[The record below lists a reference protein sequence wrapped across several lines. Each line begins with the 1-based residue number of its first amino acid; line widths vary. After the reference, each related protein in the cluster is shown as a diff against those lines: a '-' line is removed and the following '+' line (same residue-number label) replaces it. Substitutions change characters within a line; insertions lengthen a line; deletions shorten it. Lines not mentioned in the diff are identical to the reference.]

1 MRTSITTQD
10 LVSQLARP
18 AFRAMESAAKQ
29 LGIRLPGP
37 SLIQESSPRSD
48 PQDGAIGQ
56 PGEATASSDSAPT
69 GTGGEDSHVESRL
82 ENASAPL
89 RSADTGAAPSG
100 VSGARPR
107 DRRLVRLIS
116 HLGARSEAS
125 AMAHAAPHSGPSEG
139 TELGPQST
147 GPGAHAPHIA
157 REGWQEAPSTGS
169 HATSTRTDDDTGRE
183 LLDTGHD
190 AASSSPRADGQ
201 HGTARLEDSRSM
213 ATTHG
218 GDGNHGEARLTASP
232 AMASTLGAEGNLGA
246 ARLTASRAMASTL
259 GADGNLGEAR
269 LEDSRSMASTH
280 SGDGNHGAARLADSR
295 STSVPIGADGNHGA
309 ARLTASHAMASPPG
323 ANGNHGAARLVGS
336 RLTASL
342 PNDAERPEPRS
353 PSALS
358 PTNDDA
364 PSAQPAA
371 IAGFAERETRSNTS
385 HATPRPVLDAGA
397 AETALPHPDSRT
409 SRDASDA
416 RLDGPRRV
424 PTPGGSSSAN
434 AFPSANLAAAGAP
447 HGTHTQGHRIVRFLP
462 SHAPDTGATAA
473 PMERTAPL
481 QDVPRPSRRLT
492 FLPELE
498 ASALPHPKPPG
509 SAAMA
514 GLADQVSAGVAPVL
528 AQALDLTQAPA
539 PHESVRNTFN
549 VNVHL
554 EPSSAPAGLDRDAL
568 EDALIDL
575 LRDTARRHGL
585 EV

>member
-37 SLIQESSPRSD
+37 SLIQEPSPRSA

-56 PGEATASSDSAPT
+56 AAASSDSSPT
-69 GTGGEDSHVESRL
+69 GTGGEDSHVEARL
-82 ENASAPL
+82 EDASVPR
-89 RSADTGAAPSG
+89 RSADTGTAPSV

-116 HLGARSEAS
+116 HLGTRAEAS
-125 AMAHAAPHSGPSEG
+125 AMVHAAPHSGPSAG
-139 TELGPQST
+139 TELGRQTT
-147 GPGAHAPHIA
+147 GPSAHAPHIA

-169 HATSTRTDDDTGRE
+169 HTTSTRSDDDTGRE
-183 LLDTGHD
+183 LLDTGHG
-190 AASSSPRADGQ
+190 AASSSPRADGP
-201 HGTARLEDSRSM
+201 HGTTRLEDSRSL
-213 ATTHG
+213 ASTHG
-218 GDGNHGEARLTASP
+218 GDGNHGAARPTASP
-232 AMASTLGAEGNLGA
+232 AMAST
-246 ARLTASRAMASTL
+246 R
-259 GADGNLGEAR
+259 GADGNL
-269 LEDSRSMASTH
+269 
-280 SGDGNHGAARLADSR
+280 GAARLADSR
-295 STSVPIGADGNHGA
+295 FTSVPIGADGNHET
-309 ARLTASHAMASPPG
+309 ARLAGARSMASTHG
-323 ANGNHGAARLVGS
+323 ADGNHGAARLVGS

-371 IAGFAERETRSNTS
+371 IAGIAERETRSNTS
-385 HATPRPVLDAGA
+385 HATPLPVLDADA

-416 RLDGPRRV
+416 RLDGPRSV
-424 PTPGGSSSAN
+424 PTPDDSSSAG
-434 AFPSANLAAAGAP
+434 AFPSANLTEAGAP
-447 HGTHTQGHRIVRFLP
+447 QGTHTQGHRIVRFLP

-473 PMERTAPL
+473 PMERTAPR

-492 FLPELE
+492 FLPAPE
-498 ASALPHPKPPG
+498 ATALPHPRPPG
-509 SAAMA
+509 GAAMA

-539 PHESVRNTFN
+539 AYAPGESVRNTFN

-554 EPSSAPAGLDRDAL
+554 DPSSAPAGLDRDAL